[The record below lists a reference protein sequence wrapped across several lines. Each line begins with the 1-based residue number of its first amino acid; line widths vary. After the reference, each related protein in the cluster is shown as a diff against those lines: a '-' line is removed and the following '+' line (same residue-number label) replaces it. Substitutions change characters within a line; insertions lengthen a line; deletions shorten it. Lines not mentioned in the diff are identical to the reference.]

1 MKTVTILGPSQSG
14 KSSLAAALAGL
25 DTGKPR
31 SLSLFG
37 ETAVTMFNYL
47 DQDWSLLDCPGGAEG
62 LAQSGSALAVSDAAV
77 LCVPAEA
84 DAAVLAAPYLRLLE
98 ASGVPT
104 LLFINKVDAAS
115 DRTADI
121 AAALQTY
128 SAHGIVLREI
138 PIRENGE
145 ITGMVDLISERA
157 WAFHE
162 GERSSLVEM
171 PDSARAREEEARA
184 ELLEHLADFDDRLL
198 EELIE
203 DQKPM
208 SDELYDVATRVLQH
222 HDLIPAFLGSASH
235 GNGLTRLMK
244 SLRHEVPG
252 VAALTERFGET
263 PVAVGIFA
271 DQVKHLGKTV
281 LIRAVGAA
289 LKPGAEL
296 MGGAIGS
303 LVDIDTK
310 TAVTE
315 LALGEIALTV
325 KTDHLALRAPIYG
338 AGGAIDTPDW
348 AVPHKPKNR
357 VLVTPESERDEARL
371 SVALGKLADIDPG
384 LAVEQDPQSGKAILA
399 TQGALHQRHVIE
411 KLADVFGVAVE
422 TQHIPPALRE
432 TITKPGGTHYR
443 HRKQSGGAG
452 QFADVVIEVTPLE
465 RGAGFVFE
473 EIVKGGAVPRNYM
486 SAVEAGVRDAL
497 EAGPNGLPVVDLKV
511 TLTDGK
517 HHAVDSSDYAFRV
530 AAKSAVREALNECK
544 PVVLQPI
551 DKIAVHVPSIYSG
564 GLMPLITGL
573 KGQVLGF
580 EANPDAS
587 GWDVFN
593 ALLPATAEDELFQ
606 ALGSATRG
614 TAWYQA
620 ELDHYEETYEP
631 VSQLAAVD

>member
-25 DTGKPR
+25 DAGTSQ
-31 SLSLFG
+31 SLRLFG
-37 ETAVTMFNYL
+37 ETAVIRFNYL
-47 DQDWSLLDCPGGAEG
+47 DQDWAMLDCPGGAEG
-62 LAQSGSALAVSDAAV
+62 LAQAGSALAVSDAAV

-84 DAAVLAAPYLRLLE
+84 EAAVLAAPYLRLLE
-98 ASGVPT
+98 ASGLPT
-104 LLFINKVDAAS
+104 MIFINKIDAAT
-115 DRTADI
+115 DRTAEI

-128 SAHGIVLREI
+128 SAHGIVLREV
-138 PIRENGE
+138 PIREGGE

-157 WAFHE
+157 WAFKE
-162 GERSSLVEM
+162 GERSALVEM
-171 PDSARAREEEARA
+171 PDSARAREAEART
-184 ELLEHLADFDDRLL
+184 ELLEHLSDFDDHLL

-208 SDELYDVATRVLQH
+208 SDELYDVATKVLQH
-222 HDLIPAFLGSASH
+222 HDLIPAFLGSAVKA
-235 GNGLTRLMK
+235 NGLTRLMK

-252 VAALTERFGET
+252 VEALTDRFGET

-271 DQVKHLGKTV
+271 DQIKHLGKTV
-281 LIRAVGAA
+281 LIRAVGQT
-289 LKPGAEL
+289 LKPGADL
-296 MGGAIGS
+296 MGAAIGS

-310 TAVTE
+310 TPVAE
-315 LALGEIALTV
+315 LAPGEVALTV

-338 AGGAIDTPDW
+338 ADGAIDTPDW

-357 VLVTPESERDEARL
+357 VLLSPENERDEARL
-371 SVALGKLADIDPG
+371 STALGKLAEIDPG
-384 LAVEQDPQSGKAILA
+384 LAVMQDAVSGKTILA
-399 TQGALHQRHVIE
+399 TQGQLHERRVVD
-411 KLADVFGVAVE
+411 KLTEVFGVAVA
-422 TQHIPPALRE
+422 TQPIPPALRE
-432 TITKPGGTHYR
+432 TIQTAGGTHYR

-452 QFADVVIEVTPLE
+452 QFADVVIEVAPLA

-473 EIVKGGAVPRNYM
+473 EVVKGGAVPRNYM

-497 EAGPNGLPVVDLKV
+497 SEGPNGLPVVDVKV

-517 HHAVDSSDYAFRV
+517 HHAVDSSDYAFRT
-530 AAKSAVREALNECK
+530 AAKAAVREALAGCK

-551 DKIAVHVPSIYSG
+551 DKIAIHVPSVYSG

-580 EANPDAS
+580 EAHPEAS

-593 ALLPATAEDELFQ
+593 ALLPATAEAELFR
-606 ALGSATRG
+606 ALGGATRG
-614 TAWYQA
+614 TAWYEA
-620 ELDHYEETYEP
+620 ELDHYEETFEP
-631 VSQLAAVD
+631 VAQLLAVE

>member
-25 DTGKPR
+25 DAGKSQ
-31 SLSLFG
+31 SLRLFG
-37 ETAVTMFNYL
+37 ETAVTRFNYL
-47 DQDWSLLDCPGGAEG
+47 DQDWAMLDCPGGAEG
-62 LAQSGSALAVSDAAV
+62 LAQAGSALAVSDAAV

-84 DAAVLAAPYLRLLE
+84 EAAVLAGPYLRLLE
-98 ASGVPT
+98 ASGLPT
-104 LLFINKVDAAS
+104 MIFINKIDAAT
-115 DRTADI
+115 DRTAEI

-128 SAHGIVLREI
+128 SAHGIVLREV
-138 PIRENGE
+138 PIREGGE

-157 WAFHE
+157 WAFKE
-162 GERSSLVEM
+162 GERSALVEM

-184 ELLEHLADFDDRLL
+184 ELLEHLSDFDDHLL

-208 SDELYDVATRVLQH
+208 SDELYDVATKVLQH
-222 HDLIPAFLGSASH
+222 HDLIPAFLGSAAQA
-235 GNGLTRLMK
+235 NGLTRLMK

-252 VAALTERFGET
+252 VEALTDRFGET

-271 DQVKHLGKTV
+271 DQIKHLGKTV
-281 LIRAVGAA
+281 LIRAVGQT
-289 LKPGAEL
+289 LKPGADL
-296 MGGAIGS
+296 MGAAIGS

-310 TAVTE
+310 TPVAQLAPGAV
-315 LALGEIALTV
+315 ALTV

-338 AGGAIDTPDW
+338 AGDAIDTPDW

-357 VLVTPESERDEARL
+357 VLLSPENERDEARL
-371 SVALGKLADIDPG
+371 STALGKLAEIDPG
-384 LAVEQDPQSGKAILA
+384 LAVVQDPHSGKTILA
-399 TQGALHQRHVIE
+399 TQGQLHERRVIE
-411 KLADVFGVAVE
+411 KLAEVFGVTVA
-422 TQHIPPALRE
+422 TQPIPPALRE
-432 TITKPGGTHYR
+432 TIHTTGGTHYR

-452 QFADVVIEVTPLE
+452 QFADVVIEVAPLA

-473 EIVKGGAVPRNYM
+473 EVVKGGAVPRNYM

-497 EAGPNGLPVVDLKV
+497 AEGPNGLPVVDVKV

-517 HHAVDSSDYAFRV
+517 HHAVDSSDYAFRT
-530 AAKSAVREALNECK
+530 AAKAAVREALAGCK

-551 DKIAVHVPSIYSG
+551 DKIAIHVPSVYSG

-580 EANPDAS
+580 EAHPEAS

-593 ALLPATAEDELFQ
+593 ALLPATAEAELFR
-606 ALGSATRG
+606 ALGGATRG
-614 TAWYQA
+614 TAWYEA
-620 ELDHYEETYEP
+620 ELDHYEETFEP
-631 VSQLAAVD
+631 VAQLLAVE